1 MIKEKVVGILNM
13 YGEPSLGP
21 LTSSRTLGST
31 SFLGRFAVM
40 DFALSNFTNASID
53 DFNILV
59 EKNFRSVAKHVG
71 NLKSWVTNTKIGRQN
86 ILINEKGIKDPSFN
100 TDLASLSQNDW
111 VFYEAKADIVIIT
124 PSYVLA
130 NIDFNKCLEDHIHSG
145 EKVSVIYTK
154 IHDGNA
160 KFKNGNIL
168 TIENGVVTASE
179 PNNCKLKHVNASL
192 NTYIV
197 NIDVLR
203 SFINRFVKDVAK
215 PLTLKEA
222 FKVYLSDGGIIHP
235 IEVKGFIRMFD
246 NLKSFMDISFEL
258 LDFKNAHK
266 LFMEDAP
273 IFTLSHDTIPT
284 MYGLDSDVK
293 NSFVAN
299 GAIVEG
305 KVENSIISRRVKI
318 SKGATI
324 KNSII
329 LTATF
334 IGENV
339 IIENALIDKYAHI
352 SANKEIRGTKRKPMY
367 IEQGKN
373 IR

>member
-130 NIDFNKCLEDHIHSG
+130 NIDFNKCLEEHINSG

-168 TIENGVVTASE
+168 TIENGVVLNSE
-179 PNNCKLKHVNASL
+179 PNNGKLKHVNVSL
-192 NTYIV
+192 YTYIV
-197 NIDVLR
+197 NIDVLKT
-203 SFINRFVKDVAK
+203 FINRFVKDVAK
-215 PLTLKEA
+215 PLSLKDA
-222 FKVYLSDGGIIHP
+222 FKAYLNDGGIIHP

-266 LFMEDAP
+266 LFAEETP
-273 IFTLSHDTIPT
+273 IYTLSHDTIPT
-284 MYGLDSDVK
+284 MYGLNSDVK

-305 KVENSIISRRVKI
+305 NVENSIISRRVKI

-334 IGENV
+334 VGENV

-352 SANKEIRGTKRKPMY
+352 SANKEIRGTKRKPIY